1 LYNGKELV
9 SDHNLNIYDYGARG
23 YDPVIGRW
31 SIVDPLAEERQWLSP
46 YNYVQNNP
54 MGKIDPDGKLDT
66 DCQLCKDLI
75 NGVPD
80 ISTRIN
86 VTVGAQAGLKI
97 SQFFDAD
104 ITAINT
110 EVFSD
115 ELLLKDGELSKT
127 KR

>member
-1 LYNGKELV
+1 M
-9 SDHNLNIYDYGARG
+9 
-23 YDPVIGRW
+23 IGRW

-54 MGKIDPDGKLDT
+54 VKKIDPDGKLDT

-75 NGVPD
+75 NGLPD

-97 SQFFDAD
+97 GQKQE
-104 ITAINT
+104 I
-110 EVFSD
+110 
-115 ELLLKDGELSKT
+115 DGELISSNYRTFSERGTGFAGFEGKIVT
-127 KR
+127 ETDHRGN